1 MTQEKKSIKNISN
14 IWNNNIL
21 YRAWIR
27 LVFPHKL
34 SAFLNDEKV
43 IGYVKEAKENK
54 LINDRIFEKTRYTWK
69 DIDPLGIVLYAVI
82 RSTKPKVI
90 IETGV
95 QSGISSM
102 YILMAM
108 KANSAGVLY
117 SVDLPDRDPKKVGEV
132 VQDELRDNWH
142 LYLGDSK
149 VLLPQIMEEIKSPVD
164 IFFHDSLHTY
174 DHMLFEFEW
183 GLKHLNEKGFIASHD
198 ILWNDAFDVFCA
210 RHGLNGLKLYNIGL
224 IKR

>member
-1 MTQEKKSIKNISN
+1 MDIKNN
-14 IWNNNIL
+14 VL

-27 LVFPHKL
+27 LVFPYKL
-34 SAFLNDEKV
+34 SAFLDDKKV
-43 IGYVKEAKENK
+43 LDYVREAKENK
-54 LINDRIFEKTRYTWK
+54 LINDRMFEKAHYKWK
-69 DIDPLGIVLYAVI
+69 DIDPLGIILYAAV
-82 RSTKPKVI
+82 RSTKPKVV

-108 KANSAGVLY
+108 KANSVGVLY

-132 VQDELRDNWH
+132 VPDELKENWH

-149 VLLPQIMEEIKSPVD
+149 ALLPQIIDEIKAPVD

-174 DHMLFEFEW
+174 DHMLYEFEW
-183 GLKHLNEKGFIASHD
+183 GLKYLSEYGLITSHD
-198 ILWNDAFDVFCA
+198 ILWNDAFDEFCTE
-210 RHGLNGLKLYNIGL
+210 HSLNDLKLYNIGL
-224 IKR
+224 IKRQNKK